1 MKYIVFT
8 LAMFALPALAN
19 TGHSGTG
26 NDNQN
31 IGDEQVEL
39 DRGDNNGT
47 IQAHNGDSYSTSNT
61 NSNNTHNNGN
71 SHNTTGN
78 DYSDNN
84 SHNVDNSVT
93 NVDKST
99 TTNGDTH
106 NGDRYVDRS
115 SSATGGAGGQ
125 GGKGGKA
132 TATGG
137 SVGDTTATVGDTT
150 SESNNVN
157 SNDSVAT
164 VGDTVSE
171 SNNSN
176 SNDSEGGDVEFN
188 YTNTQA
194 DNAASSAA
202 SVLTG
207 FCQTGGSAQGFNGG
221 FTLTGNDQFCDRI
234 RMADYYWVQYERQV
248 ELAKAFACNQ
258 PISALESR
266 CAKIG
271 ERMISAIDKAWEN
284 TEEANSLLD
293 SGQFASHVEKATGP
307 FARIG
312 GILALLVLL

>member
-1 MKYIVFT
+1 MKYWV
-8 LAMFALPALAN
+8 LALALFATPAALAN
-19 TGHSGTG
+19 TGHNGDGS
-26 NDNQN
+26 NNAN

-47 IQAHNGDSYSTSNT
+47 INAYNGTVNRT
-61 NSNNTHNNGN
+61 E
-71 SHNTTGN
+71 NTTTTN
-78 DYSDNN
+78 IDRSRTDNRTINNN
-84 SHNVDNSVT
+84 SVRDNSVNNDAT
-93 NVDKST
+93 G
-99 TTNGDTH
+99 GD
-106 NGDRYVDRS
+106 
-115 SSATGGAGGQ
+115 ATGGAGGSATATGGAGGSSTATGGE

-132 TATGG
+132 KSNASATGG
-137 SVGDTTATVGDTT
+137 SVGDTT
-150 SESNNVN
+150 SSSNNVN
-157 SNDSVAT
+157 TNDSVAT
-164 VGDTVSE
+164 VGNTTSSSDNT
-171 SNNSN
+171 N

-188 YTNTQA
+188 YSYESTTA